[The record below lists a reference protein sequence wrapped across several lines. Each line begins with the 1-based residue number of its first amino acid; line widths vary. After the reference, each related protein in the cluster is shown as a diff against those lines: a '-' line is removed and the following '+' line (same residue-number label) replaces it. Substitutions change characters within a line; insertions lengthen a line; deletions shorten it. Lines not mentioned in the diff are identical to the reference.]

1 MSKTFISND
10 IIYIGADD
18 KDIDLFESQYIV
30 PNGISYNSYL
40 IIDEKIAIMDTI
52 DERKTDEW
60 LSNLEKALAGRTPDY
75 LVISHL
81 EPDHSSNIKNVI
93 DKYPSVKLVGNNQI
107 FRLLP
112 QFFEISDLDSR
123 KVEVK
128 EGDTLSLGKHTLK
141 FIMAPMVHW
150 PEVMMEY
157 EESEKVLFSADGF
170 GKFGALDTDEDWD
183 CEARRYYFNIVGKFG
198 AQVQAVLKK
207 AATLDIKTICPLHG
221 PILKENLEHYINKYD
236 IWSSYKTESEGIFI
250 ACGSIHGNTLKA
262 MEEFK
267 TILENKGAKKV
278 VLADLARE
286 DWAENIEDAFRYG
299 KIVFA
304 SATYNMGIFTPME
317 QLLNNLKAK
326 NYQNKKV
333 AIIENGT
340 WAPTAG
346 KCMRDIL
353 STMKDIE
360 IIDPVVTIKTKL
372 TDENRKQLEVLADE
386 LLKD

>member
-1 MSKTFISND
+1 MSKPFISND

-60 LSNLEKALAGRTPDY
+60 LSNLENALAGRLPDY

-93 DKYPSVKLVGNNQI
+93 DKYPGIKLVGNNQI

-112 QFFEISDLDSR
+112 QFFEIADLDSR
-123 KVEVK
+123 KIEVK

-157 EESEKVLFSADGF
+157 EETEKVLFSADGF

-198 AQVQAVLKK
+198 VQVQAVLKK
-207 AATLDIKTICPLHG
+207 AANLEIKTICPLHG

-236 IWSSYKTESEGIFI
+236 IWSSYKTESEGVFI

-278 VLADLARE
+278 VLADLSRE

-340 WAPTAG
+340 WAPAAG
-346 KCMRDIL
+346 KCMKDIL
-353 STMKDIE
+353 STMKDVE
-360 IIDPVVTIKTKL
+360 IIDPLVTIKTKL
-372 TDENRKQLEVLADE
+372 TDENRNQLENLADE
-386 LLKD
+386 LLKN

>member
-1 MSKTFISND
+1 MEKISVSDD
-10 IIYIGADD
+10 IIYIGVND

-40 IIDEKIAIMDTI
+40 IKDDKIAIMDTI

-60 LSNLEKALAGRTPDY
+60 LENLDKALDGRIPDY

-81 EPDHSSNIKNVI
+81 EPDHSSNIKNII
-93 DKYPSVKLVGNNQI
+93 DRYPNIKLVGNNKI
-107 FRLLP
+107 FAFLP
-112 QFFEISDLDSR
+112 QFFEIPDLDSR

-128 EGDTLSLGKHTLK
+128 EGDTLNLGKHILR
-141 FIMAPMVHW
+141 FIMAPMIHW

-157 EESEKVLFSADGF
+157 EETEKILFSADAF
-170 GKFGALDTDEDWD
+170 GKFGALDVEEDWD

-198 AQVQAVLKK
+198 VQVQALLKK
-207 AATLDIKTICPLHG
+207 AANLDIKTICPLHG
-221 PILKENLEHYINKYD
+221 PILKENLEYYINKYD
-236 IWSSYKTESEGIFI
+236 IWSSYKTESDGVFI
-250 ACGSIHGNTLKA
+250 ACASIHGNTLKA

-278 VLADLARE
+278 VLTDLSRE

-299 KIVFA
+299 KIIFA
-304 SATYNMGIFTPME
+304 SATYDMGIFTPMD

-333 AIIENGT
+333 GIIENGT
-340 WAPTAG
+340 WAPYAG
-346 KCMRDIL
+346 KCMKEIL
-353 STMKDIE
+353 SSMKDIT
-360 IIDPVVTIKTKL
+360 IIEPVVTIKSKL
-372 TDENRKQLEVLADE
+372 TDENRKQLEELADE
-386 LLKD
+386 ILKD